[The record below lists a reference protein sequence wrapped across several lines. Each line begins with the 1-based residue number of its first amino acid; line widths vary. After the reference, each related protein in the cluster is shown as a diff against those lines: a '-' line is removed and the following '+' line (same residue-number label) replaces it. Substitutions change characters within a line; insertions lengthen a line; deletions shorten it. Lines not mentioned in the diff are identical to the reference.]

1 MVVQNFKERSRYT
14 PRASLNQL
22 IGWSKNNKNAPSYSN
37 RYSVQFSTPV
47 IFGGSGGST
56 KDRVSYYGGKNF
68 TLEIGD
74 NANLLNFYA
83 STVNLPSRQVTTSAI
98 TNIGSAYNYATS
110 STFSQIQ
117 IDFLL
122 PRSHATRN
130 IFERWI
136 QLMSS
141 DANQMTDYYDS
152 YVCPSLKVFKWERGG
167 GLKVP
172 YTQKFLEHIKSLG
185 IKLEQVPSYKADQL
199 VGIYDMRNV
208 FPFNIGA
215 ISLTNETAQTIT
227 LSVGFYYERYRFF
240 VDYKFDSASSMD
252 PINQFGIA

>member
-1 MVVQNFKERSRYT
+1 
-14 PRASLNQL
+14 
-22 IGWSKNNKNAPSYSN
+22 
-37 RYSVQFSTPV
+37 
-47 IFGGSGGST
+47 
-56 KDRVSYYGGKNF
+56 
-68 TLEIGD
+68 
-74 NANLLNFYA
+74 
-83 STVNLPSRQVTTSAI
+83 
-98 TNIGSAYNYATS
+98 
-110 STFSQIQ
+110 
-117 IDFLL
+117 
-122 PRSHATRN
+122 
-130 IFERWI
+130 
-136 QLMSS
+136 MSS

-240 VDYKFDSASSMD
+240 VDDKFDSASSMD
-252 PINQFGIA
+252 PVNQFGLP